1 MPGAA
6 IIDSFPSVAE
16 VERIAA
22 LDDPVKRNLWIT
34 QCYHELSAALSR
46 RTGPSANWCTFATWA
61 SRQAGQTIRKEDLR
75 RALESRLATAATTTQ
90 AAEKA
95 ASLGRGFGA
104 AHESQ
109 KTRSLTL
116 QALNPASAIDHASD
130 AVGRGNKK
138 VFEEIGYE
146 FARFITTCLNDTE
159 FVEDK
164 IAQFCE
170 GLRPGDPPDGQRY
183 LRQAFRR
190 YYAAF
195 FESDPKR
202 RAELLLAAN
211 LEIGFHE
218 QTRLQPEIA
227 ESMNVAIDDPD
238 QVMSRLLSTLFP
250 FYGWLV
256 YLQLA
261 GMRRVLKRPTLF
273 EMAVIALVAEAR
285 QQARLLITE
294 YMMTIGLPH
303 GVRRCLGDDLRLGFP
318 TSLQHISN
326 LDLSALLEQIDP
338 TPDSTRDS
346 GASDWANFPERLHFI
361 ADLFRCYQE
370 SPEVFEPP
378 FTAEQVAVL
387 KAGGMPD
394 GSL

>member
-22 LDDPVKRNLWIT
+22 LGNPVMRNLWIT
-34 QCYHELSAALSR
+34 QCYHELSAALTR
-46 RTGPSANWCTFATWA
+46 QTGLSANWCTFATWA

-75 RALESRLATAATTTQ
+75 RALENRLATAATTTR
-90 AAEKA
+90 AAENA
-95 ASLGRGFGA
+95 AALGRNFGG
-104 AHESQ
+104 AHEPQ
-109 KTRSLTL
+109 KTRSLVL
-116 QALNPASAIDHASD
+116 QALNPASSIERASD

-146 FARFITTCLNDTE
+146 FARFITTCLNDTAFNE
-159 FVEDK
+159 
-164 IAQFCE
+164 ITITQFCD

-190 YYAAF
+190 YYQAF
-195 FESDPKR
+195 FESDPKV

-227 ESMNVAIDDPD
+227 ESMNVAFDDPD
-238 QVMSRLLSTLFP
+238 HVMRRLLSAIFP
-250 FYGWLV
+250 FYGWLIYV
-256 YLQLA
+256 LLLA
-261 GMRRVLKRPTLF
+261 LRRVLRRPTLF

-285 QQARLLITE
+285 QEARLLITGHL
-294 YMMTIGLPH
+294 MTIGLPH
-303 GVRRCLGDDLRLGFP
+303 GMQVRLGEDLRLGFP
-318 TSLQHISN
+318 TSLLHISN
-326 LDLSALLEQIDP
+326 PDLSTLLEQIDP
-338 TPDSTRDS
+338 TPDSTTDS

-370 SPEVFEPP
+370 SPDVFEPP
-378 FTAEQVAVL
+378 FTAEQVAAL
-387 KAGGMPD
+387 KAGRMPE
-394 GSL
+394 GAL